1 MKKILNVKKMIRPSC
16 AGFEPYVAGRPVET
30 IKRELGL
37 KKVIKLASNENPLG
51 PSPKAVTAMRKAAE
65 RIYFYPDSNS
75 WELKQAV
82 AKKFSVDS
90 KSVVLGAGSD
100 EIIELIGKAFF
111 RPQDEIVVSEHAFVR
126 YRMAADLM
134 GSKTIAVP
142 MKNYTHDL
150 NAMRAAVTPR
160 TKAIFIANPNN
171 PTGTYN
177 TAAEIEKFLKKLVAE
192 WRGGSDTV
200 PLVVIDEAY
209 YEYASMLKDYP
220 DTRAYLKKYPNL
232 ILTRTFSKIYGLAG
246 LRIGYAFSSPE
257 IVDYLDRIRPP
268 FNINLAAQ
276 AAAVAS
282 LDDPDQVKKG
292 VRLNAEQKK
301 VLYTAFDAMGLQ
313 CLPSAGNFVLVNV
326 SPMKGNDVFKQ
337 MLRKGVIVRA
347 MDEYNLHDFVRITIG
362 TPAENK
368 MMLAALKA
376 VLSGK

>member
-1 MKKILNVKKMIRPSC
+1 VIWLFSFILAAMLR
-16 AGFEPYVAGRPVET
+16 T
-30 IKRELGL
+30 L
-37 KKVIKLASNENPLG
+37 KSRG
-51 PSPKAVTAMRKAAE
+51 
-65 RIYFYPDSNS
+65 
-75 WELKQAV
+75 
-82 AKKFSVDS
+82 
-90 KSVVLGAGSD
+90 
-100 EIIELIGKAFF
+100 AFF
-111 RPQDEIVVSEHAFVR
+111 RNALLLPYLMPSSALLLIWLLMFDYGGVVNRILAGLGLNRVLWLEGGALRVPVVLLYIWKNLGFSVVIF
-126 YRMAADLM
+126 AAALQ
-134 GSKTIAVP
+134 
-142 MKNYTHDL
+142 
-150 NAMRAAVTPR
+150 
-160 TKAIFIANPNN
+160 
-171 PTGTYN
+171 
-177 TAAEIEKFLKKLVAE
+177 
-192 WRGGSDTV
+192 TV
-200 PLVVIDEAY
+200 PEAY